1 MARANAVILLSG
13 GVDSATAAAI
23 AKQQGFDLHALSFR
37 YGQRHERELASAQQ
51 VAAFLQAKTHQILSF
66 DLRAIGGS
74 ALTDDIAVPKGRSEA
89 EMGKGIPVTYVPAR
103 NTIFLS
109 FALALAERIEAQD
122 IFFGANQLDYSGY
135 PDCREEYIQA
145 FERMANLATKA
156 GVEGKS
162 RLTIHTPLLKLSKA
176 AIIKTGLALGLDYA
190 LTWSCYDPRSDDR
203 ACGRCDSC
211 QLRLKGFAE
220 AGRLIGPDILRRS
233 VANAVML
240 PNPFTPKFLT
250 QLETLRL
257 RTRKEVLGSQT
268 GSYASPRRGTSLEF
282 ADYRRYAPGDDLRY
296 LDWGI
301 YARTDRL
308 YVKVFREE
316 VDLFAY
322 VFIDASASMGFPSL
336 ASQIFARVSRR
347 PGAVLRHP
355 GQPRSRQ
362 AALVAGWRRAR
373 SVAVFSRPAPHD
385 GLCQFRH
392 LGNSRRR
399 PRFRAGVG
407 RLSQKNAA
415 ARQSDL
421 DLGFLDAR
429 RGISERAQSAAG
441 F

>member
-51 VAAFLQAKTHQILSF
+51 VASFLQAKTHQILSF

-89 EMGKGIPVTYVPAR
+89 EMGTGIPVTYVPAR

-145 FERMANLATKA
+145 FERMTNLATKA

-162 RLTIHTPLLKLSKA
+162 RLTIHTPLLKMSKA
-176 AIIKTGLALGLDYA
+176 AIIKTGLALGFDYA

-220 AGRLIGPDILRRS
+220 AGVIDPI
-233 VANAVML
+233 
-240 PNPFTPKFLT
+240 P
-250 QLETLRL
+250 
-257 RTRKEVLGSQT
+257 
-268 GSYASPRRGTSLEF
+268 YA
-282 ADYRRYAPGDDLRY
+282 
-296 LDWGI
+296 
-301 YARTDRL
+301 DR
-308 YVKVFREE
+308 
-316 VDLFAY
+316 
-322 VFIDASASMGFPSL
+322 
-336 ASQIFARVSRR
+336 
-347 PGAVLRHP
+347 
-355 GQPRSRQ
+355 
-362 AALVAGWRRAR
+362 
-373 SVAVFSRPAPHD
+373 
-385 GLCQFRH
+385 
-392 LGNSRRR
+392 
-399 PRFRAGVG
+399 
-407 RLSQKNAA
+407 
-415 ARQSDL
+415 
-421 DLGFLDAR
+421 
-429 RGISERAQSAAG
+429 
-441 F
+441 

>member
-162 RLTIHTPLLKLSKA
+162 RLTIHTPLLKMSKA

-190 LTWSCYDPRSDDR
+190 LTWSCYDPRSDNR

-220 AGRLIGPDILRRS
+220 AGTMDPI
-233 VANAVML
+233 
-240 PNPFTPKFLT
+240 
-250 QLETLRL
+250 
-257 RTRKEVLGSQT
+257 
-268 GSYASPRRGTSLEF
+268 SYT
-282 ADYRRYAPGDDLRY
+282 
-296 LDWGI
+296 
-301 YARTDRL
+301 
-308 YVKVFREE
+308 
-316 VDLFAY
+316 
-322 VFIDASASMGFPSL
+322 
-336 ASQIFARVSRR
+336 
-347 PGAVLRHP
+347 
-355 GQPRSRQ
+355 
-362 AALVAGWRRAR
+362 
-373 SVAVFSRPAPHD
+373 
-385 GLCQFRH
+385 
-392 LGNSRRR
+392 
-399 PRFRAGVG
+399 
-407 RLSQKNAA
+407 
-415 ARQSDL
+415 
-421 DLGFLDAR
+421 
-429 RGISERAQSAAG
+429 AQ
-441 F
+441 

>member
-51 VAAFLQAKTHQILSF
+51 VAAFLQVKAHQILSF

-89 EMGKGIPVTYVPAR
+89 EMGTGIPVTYVPAR

-162 RLTIHTPLLKLSKA
+162 RLTIHTPLLKMSKA

-190 LTWSCYDPRSDDR
+190 LTWSCYDPRSEDR

-220 AGRLIGPDILRRS
+220 AGVIDPI
-233 VANAVML
+233 
-240 PNPFTPKFLT
+240 P
-250 QLETLRL
+250 
-257 RTRKEVLGSQT
+257 
-268 GSYASPRRGTSLEF
+268 YA
-282 ADYRRYAPGDDLRY
+282 
-296 LDWGI
+296 
-301 YARTDRL
+301 DR
-308 YVKVFREE
+308 
-316 VDLFAY
+316 
-322 VFIDASASMGFPSL
+322 
-336 ASQIFARVSRR
+336 
-347 PGAVLRHP
+347 
-355 GQPRSRQ
+355 
-362 AALVAGWRRAR
+362 
-373 SVAVFSRPAPHD
+373 
-385 GLCQFRH
+385 
-392 LGNSRRR
+392 
-399 PRFRAGVG
+399 
-407 RLSQKNAA
+407 
-415 ARQSDL
+415 
-421 DLGFLDAR
+421 
-429 RGISERAQSAAG
+429 
-441 F
+441 